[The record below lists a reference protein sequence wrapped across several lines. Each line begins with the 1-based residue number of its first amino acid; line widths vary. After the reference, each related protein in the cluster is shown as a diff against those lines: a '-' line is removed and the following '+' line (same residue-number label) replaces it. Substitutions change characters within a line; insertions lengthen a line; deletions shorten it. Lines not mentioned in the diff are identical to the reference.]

1 MVLEGFEPCVIQI
14 LMFLK
19 QLWFLVS
26 SCSYIQ
32 IVTPTIIS
40 IAWIFFRLRRF
51 ESGVLVIQALTHSDE
66 EVIRST
72 KQIVSKSCLG
82 PGFWLKG
89 ALERE
94 RSRRA
99 VPLENKTFISRL
111 NCRFLCTLACVPSLL
126 FSGVPTRA

>member
-1 MVLEGFEPCVIQI
+1 M
-14 LMFLK
+14 
-19 QLWFLVS
+19 
-26 SCSYIQ
+26 
-32 IVTPTIIS
+32 IS

-51 ESGVLVIQALTHSDE
+51 ESGVLVIQALTHSDD

-72 KQIVSKSCLG
+72 KKIVSKSCLG

-99 VPLENKTFISRL
+99 VPHLKIKLQISMHS
-111 NCRFLCTLACVPSLL
+111 C
-126 FSGVPTRA
+126 